1 MVYDP
6 LTEFTKVYVNVYTND
21 VFVGTYELASS
32 ETNYTLKGLNSNTL
46 YHLEFFY
53 DYMVEGNLVS
63 KKFDM
68 LDVKTLNVKGQITL
82 EKVSN
87 NSVSY
92 ILRVD
97 DSFDSASAN
106 LYIDG
111 VLVST
116 DINLNMTHAKSKDGY
131 SGVFNFNTLGSTY
144 EIIID
149 DGVYNS
155 VNVGVIAT
163 YKFKM

>member
-1 MVYDP
+1 
-6 LTEFTKVYVNVYTND
+6 
-21 VFVGTYELASS
+21 
-32 ETNYTLKGLNSNTL
+32 
-46 YHLEFFY
+46 
-53 DYMVEGNLVS
+53 MVEGNLVS

-68 LDVKTLNVKGQITL
+68 IDVKTLNVKGQITL

-116 DINLNMTHAKSKDGY
+116 DSNLNMTHAQSKDGY
-131 SGVFNFNTLGSTY
+131 RGVFNFNTLGSTY

>member
-1 MVYDP
+1 MSFLFGNAPQP
-6 LTEFTKVYVNVYTND
+6 LIF
-21 VFVGTYELASS
+21 
-32 ETNYTLKGLNSNTL
+32 TLKGLNSNTL

-106 LYIDG
+106 LYID
-111 VLVST
+111 
-116 DINLNMTHAKSKDGY
+116 
-131 SGVFNFNTLGSTY
+131 
-144 EIIID
+144 
-149 DGVYNS
+149 
-155 VNVGVIAT
+155 
-163 YKFKM
+163 